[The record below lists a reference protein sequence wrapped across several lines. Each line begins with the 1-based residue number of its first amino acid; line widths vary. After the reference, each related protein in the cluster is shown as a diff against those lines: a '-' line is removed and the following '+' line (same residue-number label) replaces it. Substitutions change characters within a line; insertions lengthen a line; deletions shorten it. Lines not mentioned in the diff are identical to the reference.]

1 MKKNLLY
8 AFAAGSVL
16 LGASATAA
24 VYSAQE
30 SKAADTVT
38 IAGFVPATG
47 SEVKSISTVTV
58 RFEVGEVMY
67 NSDDSKV
74 AEITLTKQ
82 GSSESVSATSFGE
95 PTMTMDEMYFEYPVN
110 FATPVTEAGTYTL
123 SIPEGIFFETEYDAT
138 KDAFVKKEGGIVN
151 AAATATY
158 VVNPETQAK
167 SVFDNY
173 TLTPADGT
181 ETNSLSGIKI
191 LFNDLTYMS
200 NVYNSTDGIDITIS
214 NGKTTYTG
222 FAQQDWGYEE
232 ENGKMFNVTFTD
244 SEYEPIDEITEDGEW
259 ILMFPQ
265 GAFQL
270 GEDKSPEIT
279 AKYLVGN
286 SSVVTPSEE
295 PIRIWNT
302 FPVSDWSINSL
313 SFVNLMLPTPDN
325 GAQFTIDPEKF
336 AGIVVCK
343 DDKPVEVTLE
353 VGEALPIMD
362 EMIISIPLLFDKK
375 FTEEGEYS
383 ITLPAG
389 LIYESKYDQ
398 TKDDMVKFNGYRESA
413 PAKYYFT
420 VSAETEP
427 FLSEYEVF
435 PAINQTVSSLDD
447 IHITFP
453 QVPYYIN
460 VSVSYMD
467 EITITDGK
475 DTYTAIAKDGQDGM
489 NKAFYLEFYD
499 NNSSKVKLTGGK
511 WNLMIPEGYFT
522 LGDSKNPKIESE
534 YALVPYEL
542 TPAPG
547 STLTELKDFFLSFP
561 EAKTVKYVGSDYMF
575 TLTQGQASGI
585 PSMNVTE
592 VADATVPT
600 FKLSVPEDTD
610 AAIGT
615 ISLNIEEGAFL
626 IDPAAGET
634 EGNSPWI
641 QANYRYNRPI
651 SNEVQYEPSTP
662 NVLCQNG
669 YTVGFVFDPS
679 CTPSFTSNSD
689 WSNVEIK
696 FDGTP
701 LRIGSENQ
709 AYSGQADCA
718 YSIMENIISFYIIN
732 PDFHKAGTISVSM
745 KGEAYRLSGEPGF
758 DVSHTWNVV
767 MPKTYSFTL
776 NPDGGVDSASAVSVY
791 DLSKITLSIP
801 EAASS
806 EVFMESGVSLRAS
819 DYSYYGTAKIAKSEN
834 AADACEYT
842 FTFDPAPTTKGI
854 YQLSIRFDTF
864 TLDGSQ
870 GWPSDW
876 TNIDRF
882 YKFDKGTGIS
892 DINAENGNV
901 TVVSVDG
908 KVILKDAP
916 ASELKNLAKGIYII
930 NGKKQ
935 IIK

>member
-8 AFAAGSVL
+8 AFAAGSIL

-38 IAGFVPATG
+38 IADFVPATG

-82 GSSESVSATSFGE
+82 GSSESISATSFGE
-95 PTMTMDEMYFEYPVN
+95 PTMSMDGMYFEYPVN

-158 VVNPETQAK
+158 VVNPTAEVTNSFSK
-167 SVFDNY
+167 YLLTPESGSSVKEIEMVQLTFENFGAYDAFYNAVEGKEISFTNGSIDYKAYASQDFGYEDGKRFNIFPMDAQENPVTITEAGEWYLYLQEGAFSYNGEESPEIMASYIVGDAVSSSLDNY
-173 TLTPADGT
+173 VFSPASGETVGKLSTILMTFPEFKIFDELYRADDSENATITNGT
-181 ETNSLSGIKI
+181 KTYTVNIAPNYDNYAGENSPKE
-191 LFNDLTYMS
+191 FDLTF
-200 NVYNSTDGIDITIS
+200 VDG
-214 NGKTTYTG
+214 N
-222 FAQQDWGYEE
+222 EE
-232 ENGKMFNVTFTD
+232 KV
-244 SEYEPIDEITEDGEW
+244 ITEDGTWTLTIPAGYFETT
-259 ILMFPQ
+259 
-265 GAFQL
+265 GA
-270 GEDKSPEIT
+270 KSNLIT
-279 AKYLVGN
+279 ATY
-286 SSVVTPSEE
+286 
-295 PIRIWNT
+295 
-302 FPVSDWSINSL
+302 
-313 SFVNLMLPTPDN
+313 
-325 GAQFTIDPEKF
+325 TIDSSIKTEIKWSADPANGGTSEFPAGQVLTVTFTFDNAKSVSYDQANEDEV
-336 AGIVVCK
+336 AGIRVSYNGTTIK
-343 DDKPVEVTLE
+343 EVAN
-353 VGEALPIMD
+353 ALG
-362 EMIISIPLLFDKK
+362 
-375 FTEEGEYS
+375 TEEANNGWQLYQNYGDNCA
-383 ITLPAG
+383 ILR
-389 LIYESKYDQ
+389 LNYQI
-398 TKDDMVKFNGYRESA
+398 FNNTPGILAIEIDGGR
-413 PAKYYFT
+413 FT
-420 VSAETEP
+420 VDGMPS
-427 FLSEYEVF
+427 
-435 PAINQTVSSLDD
+435 PAINYTCSFGDYKEYTYNLLPSSSEPQTDLRV
-447 IHITFP
+447 F
-453 QVPYYIN
+453 
-460 VSVSYMD
+460 
-467 EITITDGK
+467 TI
-475 DTYTAIAKDGQDGM
+475 
-489 NKAFYLEFYD
+489 
-499 NNSSKVKLTGGK
+499 
-511 WNLMIPEGYFT
+511 
-522 LGDSKNPKIESE
+522 
-534 YALVPYEL
+534 
-542 TPAPG
+542 
-547 STLTELKDFFLSFP
+547 SFP
-561 EAKTVKYVGSDYMF
+561 EAERASVNEALFYATFGNAAWACPGNPVVKE
-575 TLTQGQASGI
+575 
-585 PSMNVTE
+585 VTGAE
-592 VADATVPT
+592 HPT
-600 FKLSVPEDTD
+600 FTITFSDNPQKPGTYTLMIDEGSFLLDGKQPSSMIKENYTFAKNEPVDWTWEAAPTGDIIIEEWGIFPSFKFTDDENLSVLPAFRNGSIVVLNDVTLSTNQYSTGMSSDNNAVYFEITD
-610 AAIGT
+610 PALLKPGKLTITIPAGA
-615 ISLNIEEGAFL
+615 ISLRN
-626 IDPAAGET
+626 ET
-634 EGNSPWI
+634 NKE
-641 QANYRYNRPI
+641 PI
-651 SNEVQYEPSTP
+651 
-662 NVLCQNG
+662 
-669 YTVGFVFDPS
+669 
-679 CTPSFTSNSD
+679 
-689 WSNVEIK
+689 
-696 FDGTP
+696 
-701 LRIGSENQ
+701 
-709 AYSGQADCA
+709 
-718 YSIMENIISFYIIN
+718 
-732 PDFHKAGTISVSM
+732 
-745 KGEAYRLSGEPGF
+745 
-758 DVSHTWNVV
+758 SHTWNVV